1 MRQTFS
7 VIGPETQSMM
17 TSDGVRLDADVYRP
31 DAPGEFPVLI
41 MRQPYG
47 RKIAATVV
55 YAHPA
60 WYSAQGYIVVIQD
73 VRGRGTSGGS
83 FRLFEDDVRDG
94 AEAVAWAASLDGSN
108 GRVGMYGFSYQ
119 AATQLF
125 ALASRAPA
133 LATICPVMCG
143 YDIYTDWAYEGGA
156 FCFSSGLGWGIQ
168 MATEQ
173 ARIASDERAF
183 NALYSA
189 SRALPLNEPH
199 PCWPKVMEEF
209 GGYSHY
215 PDWVGH
221 PRHDAYWEK
230 ISPRAVLAG
239 NPINIPILHV
249 GGWFDSFLTGTISF
263 WKDAVARATAPQ
275 RLVIGPWKHIPWGRV
290 AGAADM
296 GASAISDID
305 QRQIAWFDCTLKGID
320 NGVFDGPPVELF
332 DLVIKSWR
340 SFERWPQQRSARWY
354 LASAGLSATTASGG
368 LRDERPE
375 AIVVDRFVH
384 DPWRPVPSLSGHHAI
399 PGGMQNRAAI
409 DDRTDVITFTTTRLD
424 APLALAGEVS
434 VMLKV
439 SADQPCYDISAI
451 LSRVTPAGEVLNLT
465 QGHARIGNGVNAPVS
480 VAMRATCATLQTGDA
495 LRLSIA
501 AADYPA
507 FAVNP
512 GNGAWPLDTR
522 LIDCRV
528 TTLSVVS
535 GGEFGSFISLPIVPA
550 A

>member
-1 MRQTFS
+1 MGVVRILRNIRISPPMDIAMRQTFS

-31 DAPGEFPVLI
+31 DAPGEFPVLL

-60 WYSAQGYIVVIQD
+60 WYAAQGYIVVIQD
-73 VRGRGTSGGS
+73 VRGRGTSGGT
-83 FRLFEDDVRDG
+83 FRLFQDDVRDG
-94 AEAVAWAASLDGSN
+94 AEAVAWAAGLSGSA
-108 GRVGMYGFSYQ
+108 GKVGMYGFSYQ

-189 SRALPLNEPH
+189 SRALPFNEPH

-221 PRHDAYWEK
+221 PRHDAYWEN
-230 ISPRAVLAG
+230 ISPRAALAG

-290 AGAADM
+290 IGAADM
-296 GASAISDID
+296 GA
-305 QRQIAWFDCTLKGID
+305 
-320 NGVFDGPPVELF
+320 
-332 DLVIKSWR
+332 
-340 SFERWPQQRSARWY
+340 
-354 LASAGLSATTASGG
+354 
-368 LRDERPE
+368 
-375 AIVVDRFVH
+375 
-384 DPWRPVPSLSGHHAI
+384 
-399 PGGMQNRAAI
+399 
-409 DDRTDVITFTTTRLD
+409 
-424 APLALAGEVS
+424 
-434 VMLKV
+434 
-439 SADQPCYDISAI
+439 
-451 LSRVTPAGEVLNLT
+451 
-465 QGHARIGNGVNAPVS
+465 
-480 VAMRATCATLQTGDA
+480 
-495 LRLSIA
+495 
-501 AADYPA
+501 
-507 FAVNP
+507 
-512 GNGAWPLDTR
+512 
-522 LIDCRV
+522 
-528 TTLSVVS
+528 
-535 GGEFGSFISLPIVPA
+535 
-550 A
+550 